1 MSETDGSSGPPPQC
15 NFITAYSQGACHEA
29 IIQYGDNGDGS
40 TPELLMNGAQ
50 TQFTWQATKVVN
62 FYGNASIQMDVTPSG
77 ATLTAAK
84 NQQIKS
90 AADNSKTHQYITA
103 VEIGAAVIAVPK
115 RMMSWSGLAI
125 KFYRGNE
132 LREAIPLESACNPW
146 ADTNTPSGGPAFKAV
161 RHQPT
166 NGDNDRVVVTG
177 TITLQGNRGDPN
189 FEFSPSDF
197 YAKIL
202 VFTTGCTQQ

>member
-1 MSETDGSSGPPPQC
+1 VEVGVAV
-15 NFITAYSQGACHEA
+15 F
-29 IIQYGDNGDGS
+29 
-40 TPELLMNGAQ
+40 
-50 TQFTWQATKVVN
+50 
-62 FYGNASIQMDVTPSG
+62 
-77 ATLTAAK
+77 
-84 NQQIKS
+84 S
-90 AADNSKTHQYITA
+90 A
-103 VEIGAAVIAVPK
+103 PK
-115 RMMSWSGLAI
+115 RMMTWSGLAI
-125 KFYRGNE
+125 KFYRGSE
-132 LREAIPLESACNPW
+132 LREAIPLESQCNPV

-177 TITLQGNRGDPN
+177 TITLQGNRGDAN